1 MQDLLTPQKALIFR
15 ITHRANLPWV
25 LGNGLHC
32 ASSQQRDPACV
43 SIGNPDLIGKR
54 THRLV
59 PAGPGGTLSDYVPF
73 YFTPRSPMLLN
84 IKTGYNGIR
93 QRRNDEIVVFVTSVP
108 KLMQNNIP
116 FVFTDRHAYLATARF
131 FSDPVDLKNIDWP
144 ILQNSDFKRDNND
157 LGKMERYQ
165 AEALVHGSV
174 PPSALLGVACYNEAA
189 KAEINGMLSG
199 GPLDGKAFSQ
209 PRWYF

>member
-32 ASSQQRDPACV
+32 ASSQQRDPAFV

-93 QRRNDEIVVFVTSVP
+93 QRRNDEIVVFVTYVP

-131 FSDPVDLKNIDWP
+131 FSDPVDL
-144 ILQNSDFKRDNND
+144 
-157 LGKMERYQ
+157 
-165 AEALVHGSV
+165 
-174 PPSALLGVACYNEAA
+174 
-189 KAEINGMLSG
+189 
-199 GPLDGKAFSQ
+199 
-209 PRWYF
+209 